1 MTRVWISLCLPAF
14 LAACSTTRVEYVPQE
29 RLLKPSPLLY
39 KQTSSPGLQ
48 GIETWR
54 DAASRLF
61 DYDAALEQCN
71 ADKLAIKAWAEA
83 PRPSAAAAGGVGNN
97 R

>member
-1 MTRVWISLCLPAF
+1 MSLCLPVF
-14 LAACSTTRVEYVPQE
+14 LAACSTHKIEYVPQE

-39 KQTSSPGLQ
+39 QQTASPKLD
-48 GIETWR
+48 GIDTWR

-71 ADKLAIKAWAEA
+71 ADKLAMKTWAEES
-83 PRPSAAAAGGVGNN
+83 RSTTSAGVGNN
-97 R
+97 N

>member
-1 MTRVWISLCLPAF
+1 M
-14 LAACSTTRVEYVPQE
+14 PQV

-39 KQTSSPGLQ
+39 QATAAPGID

-61 DYDAALEQCN
+61 DYDAALAQCN
-71 ADKLAIKAWAEA
+71 ADKLAMKTWFEA
-83 PRPSAAAAGGVGNN
+83 KRPTTAGVGNN
-97 R
+97 